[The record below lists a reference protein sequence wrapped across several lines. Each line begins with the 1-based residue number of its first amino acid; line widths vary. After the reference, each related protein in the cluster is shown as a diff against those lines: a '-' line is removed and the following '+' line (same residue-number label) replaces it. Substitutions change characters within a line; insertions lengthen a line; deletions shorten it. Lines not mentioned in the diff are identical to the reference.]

1 MNKVERGLL
10 ILAIVITVVLLV
22 DTLGEI
28 LVPHSYWGLAP
39 SEDKG
44 VLTRIILY
52 SLAGLLSFAVGVFLR
67 RARRLLSTSLAI
79 GGVYLLLCACNGGI
93 FTTSYPKVRLA
104 VTGATLIILIVLA
117 AVGQPPADESR
128 S

>member
-1 MNKVERGLL
+1 MNKVERALL

-67 RARRLLSTSLAI
+67 RVRRLLSTSLAI

-93 FTTSYPKVRLA
+93 FTTSYSKVRLA
-104 VTGATLIILIVLA
+104 VTGATLMILIVLA
-117 AVGQPPADESR
+117 VVGQPPADESR
-128 S
+128 R